1 MNKMMKEIQFSLRTF
16 FSKDAI
22 QDMYLTMIPLECFLS
37 TGSTCIL
44 IDMHLMVCL
53 PSLHISPISD
63 RSS

>member
-37 TGSTCIL
+37 STCIL

-53 PSLHISPISD
+53 PTLHISPISD